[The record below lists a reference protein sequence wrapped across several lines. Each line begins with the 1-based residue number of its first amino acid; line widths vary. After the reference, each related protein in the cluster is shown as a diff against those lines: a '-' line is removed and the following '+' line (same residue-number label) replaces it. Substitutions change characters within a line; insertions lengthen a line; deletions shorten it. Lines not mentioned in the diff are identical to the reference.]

1 MEDKQ
6 KIPLKNEI
14 YRKLIH
20 LVAIVIP
27 LIYLFIS
34 KPLMVLLSGLFMLS
48 MIELDVLKQ
57 KYKKVATLYNKYLGD
72 VLRYS
77 ERDFKKRKFTG
88 GTYLS
93 IGIFITV
100 LFFQKNIAISAIT
113 IMIIADS
120 LSAIVGKSIGKIK
133 IFNKT
138 LEGTFVFL
146 ATGVL
151 LILFV
156 LPRISNSMEELYSA
170 LIAMV
175 LCTILDVIPFNVDDN
190 VLIPVSF
197 AFFYSLFFSLL
208 T

>member
-20 LVAIVIP
+20 LFAIVIP
-27 LIYLFIS
+27 IIYLFIS
-34 KPLMVLLSGLFMLS
+34 KPLMILLSGLFMLS

-57 KYKKVATLYNKYLGD
+57 KYKGVANIYNKYLGD

-77 ERDFKKRKFTG
+77 EKDFKKRKFTG

-93 IGIFITV
+93 IGAFITV
-100 LFFQKNIAISAIT
+100 LFFEKNIAISAMI
-113 IMIIADS
+113 IMIVSDS
-120 LSAIVGKSIGKIK
+120 FSAIVGKSIGKIK
-133 IFNKT
+133 IFQKT
-138 LEGTFVFL
+138 LEGTLVFFIAGL
-146 ATGVL
+146 L

-156 LPRISNSMEELYSA
+156 TPKMTPFPEEVYSA
-170 LIAMV
+170 IIA
-175 LCTILDVIPFNVDDN
+175 LAICTVLDVIPFNLDDN